1 LFWLDGHPKPA
12 NESGM
17 SWAVDYIVEPDYLKV
32 MQIALKR
39 GRFFT
44 PQDDEHAPL
53 VAVVDEVFARKFFPD
68 QDPIGKR
75 IVMNN
80 SKRQLEIV
88 GIVGHVKQWGL
99 DLDDTQSL
107 RAQLYIP
114 CMQMPDDFIAMVS
127 GGTGVVVRY
136 TGNLAPAFDAI
147 RRTSR
152 QMSSQQVIYGDQTM
166 ESIIADSVA
175 QRRFAMILLGA
186 FAVMA
191 LVLASIGIYGVIAYV
206 VGQRTQEI
214 GIRIALGAQRRDV
227 LGLILW
233 QGTRLALLGVAIG
246 IAGAFALT
254 RLMTDLLY
262 GVAATDP
269 ATFAGL
275 AMLLIVVAMA
285 ACYLPARR
293 AMRVDPIAALRCE

>member
-1 LFWLDGHPKPA
+1 
-12 NESGM
+12 
-17 SWAVDYIVEPDYLKV
+17 
-32 MQIALKR
+32 
-39 GRFFT
+39 
-44 PQDDEHAPL
+44 
-53 VAVVDEVFARKFFPD
+53 
-68 QDPIGKR
+68 
-75 IVMNN
+75 
-80 SKRQLEIV
+80 
-88 GIVGHVKQWGL
+88 
-99 DLDDTQSL
+99 
-107 RAQLYIP
+107 
-114 CMQMPDDFIAMVS
+114 
-127 GGTGVVVRY
+127 
-136 TGNLAPAFDAI
+136 
-147 RRTSR
+147 
-152 QMSSQQVIYGDQTM
+152 MSSQQVIYGDQTM

-191 LVLASIGIYGVIAYV
+191 LVLASVGIYGVIAYV

-227 LGLILW
+227 LGLVLW

-254 RLMTDLLY
+254 RLMTGLLY
-262 GVAATDP
+262 GVGATDP

-275 AMLLIVVAMA
+275 ALLLIAVAMA